1 MTDLREYNI
10 EEDFSDVRLDRWV
23 NHFFSKISHNNLEK
37 LLRKGIIR
45 VNGKKVKSNF
55 RLNEGDI
62 LTLPGF
68 LEELATNSTNNN
80 HIPGAE
86 SFIKKITI
94 FQNNEILI
102 LNKPFGL
109 AVQGGT
115 GIESHIDGYLQSAFF
130 NSNFSPRLVHRLD
143 RETSGVL
150 VVALTRKTAV
160 HLSNLFQERKVNK
173 TYWAITDGSPSK
185 DKGDINF
192 DIKIGE
198 NKDNLN
204 ALTRYYKILNLNDK
218 ISWIAFQPVT
228 GRTHQ
233 IRQHA
238 SMSSFPIV
246 GDKKYGRHTKEGL
259 LFKKLHLH
267 SQSVDFMNVNGDIL
281 HFEASLPKHMEETW
295 KKYNLPLNPNIEG
308 FKIRDKEVFN
318 G

>member
-1 MTDLREYNI
+1 MTDLREHNI
-10 EEDFSDVRLDRWV
+10 DEDFFGARLDRWIS
-23 NHFFSKISHNNLEK
+23 HFFSKISHNNLEK

-62 LTLPGF
+62 LTLPDF
-68 LEELATNSTNNN
+68 LDELTTSSINNAR
-80 HIPGAE
+80 IPGAAN
-86 SFIKKITI
+86 FIKKITI

-102 LNKPFGL
+102 LNKPSGL

-130 NSNFSPRLVHRLD
+130 NSDFSPRLVHRLD
-143 RETSGVL
+143 KETSGVL
-150 VVALTRKTAV
+150 VVALTRKMAV
-160 HLSNLFQERKVNK
+160 HLSSLFKERKVNK
-173 TYWAITDGSPSK
+173 TYWAKTDGSPAIN
-185 DKGDINF
+185 KGDINF
-192 DIKIGE
+192 DIKVGE
-198 NKDNLN
+198 NNDNID
-204 ALTRYYKILNLNDK
+204 ALTRYYKILNLNNK
-218 ISWIAFQPVT
+218 ISWIAFRPVT

-259 LFKKLHLH
+259 MFKKLHLH

-295 KKYNLPLNPNIEG
+295 KKYNLPLSPNIEG
-308 FKIRDKEVFN
+308 F
-318 G
+318 

>member
-1 MTDLREYNI
+1 MTDLREHNI
-10 EEDFSDVRLDRWV
+10 EEDFFGARLDRWIS
-23 NHFFSKISHNNLEK
+23 HFFSKISHNNLEK

-62 LTLPGF
+62 LTLPDF
-68 LEELATNSTNNN
+68 LDELTTSSINNAR
-80 HIPGAE
+80 IPGAAN
-86 SFIKKITI
+86 FIKKITI

-130 NSNFSPRLVHRLD
+130 NSDFSPRLVHRLD
-143 RETSGVL
+143 KETSGVL
-150 VVALTRKTAV
+150 VVALTRKMAV
-160 HLSNLFQERKVNK
+160 HLSSLFKERKVNK
-173 TYWAITDGSPSK
+173 TYWAITDGSPAIN
-185 DKGDINF
+185 KGDVDF
-192 DIKIGE
+192 YIKVGE
-198 NKDNLN
+198 NNDNID
-204 ALTRYYKILNLNDK
+204 ALTRYYKILNLNNK
-218 ISWIAFQPVT
+218 ISWIAFRPVT

-259 LFKKLHLH
+259 MFKKLHLH

-295 KKYNLPLNPNIEG
+295 KKYNLPLSPNIEG
-308 FKIRDKEVFN
+308 F
-318 G
+318 

>member
-62 LTLPGF
+62 LTLPSF
-68 LEELATNSTNNN
+68 LDELATNSTNNN

-150 VVALTRKTAV
+150 VVALTRKMAV

-192 DIKIGE
+192 DIKMGE

-218 ISWIAFQPVT
+218 ISWVAFQPVT

>member
-62 LTLPGF
+62 LTLPSF
-68 LEELATNSTNNN
+68 LDELATNSTNNN

-218 ISWIAFQPVT
+218 ISWVAFQPVT

>member
-1 MTDLREYNI
+1 MTDLREHNI
-10 EEDFSDVRLDRWV
+10 DEDFFGARLDRWIS
-23 NHFFSKISHNNLEK
+23 HFFSKISHNNLEK

-62 LTLPGF
+62 LTLPDF
-68 LEELATNSTNNN
+68 LDELTTSSINNAR
-80 HIPGAE
+80 IPGAAN
-86 SFIKKITI
+86 FIKKITI

-130 NSNFSPRLVHRLD
+130 NSDFSPRLVHRLD
-143 RETSGVL
+143 KETSGVL
-150 VVALTRKTAV
+150 VVALTRKMAV
-160 HLSNLFQERKVNK
+160 HLSSLFKERKVNK
-173 TYWAITDGSPSK
+173 TYRAITDGSPAIN
-185 DKGDINF
+185 KGDINF
-192 DIKIGE
+192 DIKVGE
-198 NKDNLN
+198 NNDNID
-204 ALTRYYKILNLNDK
+204 ALTRYYKILNLKNK
-218 ISWIAFQPVT
+218 ISWIAFRPVT

-259 LFKKLHLH
+259 MFKKLHLH

-295 KKYNLPLNPNIEG
+295 KKYNLPLSPNIEG
-308 FKIRDKEVFN
+308 F
-318 G
+318 

>member
-1 MTDLREYNI
+1 MTDLREHNI
-10 EEDFSDVRLDRWV
+10 DEDFFGARLDRWIS
-23 NHFFSKISHNNLEK
+23 HFFSKISHNNLEK

-62 LTLPGF
+62 LTLPDF
-68 LEELATNSTNNN
+68 LDELTTSSINNAR
-80 HIPGAE
+80 IPGAAN
-86 SFIKKITI
+86 FIKKITI

-130 NSNFSPRLVHRLD
+130 NSDFSPRLVHRLD
-143 RETSGVL
+143 KETSGVL
-150 VVALTRKTAV
+150 VVALTRKMAV
-160 HLSNLFQERKVNK
+160 YLSSLFKERKVNK
-173 TYWAITDGSPSK
+173 TYWAITDGSPAIN
-185 DKGDINF
+185 KGDINF
-192 DIKIGE
+192 DIKVGE
-198 NKDNLN
+198 NNDNID
-204 ALTRYYKILNLNDK
+204 ALTRYYKILNLNNK
-218 ISWIAFQPVT
+218 ISWIAFRPVT
-228 GRTHQ
+228 GRPHQ

-259 LFKKLHLH
+259 MFKKLHLH

-295 KKYNLPLNPNIEG
+295 KKYNLPLSPNIEG
-308 FKIRDKEVFN
+308 F
-318 G
+318 

>member
-1 MTDLREYNI
+1 MTDLREYNV

-68 LEELATNSTNNN
+68 LDELATNSTNNN

-218 ISWIAFQPVT
+218 ISWVAFQPVT

>member
-1 MTDLREYNI
+1 MTDLREHNI
-10 EEDFSDVRLDRWV
+10 DEDFFGARLDRWIS
-23 NHFFSKISHNNLEK
+23 HFFSKISHNNLEK

-62 LTLPGF
+62 LTLPDF
-68 LEELATNSTNNN
+68 LDELTTSSINNAR
-80 HIPGAE
+80 IPGAAN
-86 SFIKKITI
+86 FIKKITI

-130 NSNFSPRLVHRLD
+130 NSDFSPRLVHRLD
-143 RETSGVL
+143 KETSGVL
-150 VVALTRKTAV
+150 VVALTRKMAV
-160 HLSNLFQERKVNK
+160 HLSSLFKERKVNK
-173 TYWAITDGSPSK
+173 TYWAITDGSPAIN
-185 DKGDINF
+185 KGDINF
-192 DIKIGE
+192 DIKVGE
-198 NKDNLN
+198 NNDNID
-204 ALTRYYKILNLNDK
+204 ALTRYYKILNLNNK
-218 ISWIAFQPVT
+218 ISWIAFRPVT

-259 LFKKLHLH
+259 MFEKLHLH

-295 KKYNLPLNPNIEG
+295 KKYNLPLSPNIES
-308 FKIRDKEVFN
+308 F
-318 G
+318 

>member
-1 MTDLREYNI
+1 MTDLREHNI
-10 EEDFSDVRLDRWV
+10 EEDFFGARLDRWIS
-23 NHFFSKISHNNLEK
+23 HFFSKISHNNLEK

-62 LTLPGF
+62 LTLPDF
-68 LEELATNSTNNN
+68 LDELTTSSINNAR
-80 HIPGAE
+80 IPGAVN
-86 SFIKKITI
+86 FIKKITI

-102 LNKPFGL
+102 LNQPSGL

-130 NSNFSPRLVHRLD
+130 NSDFSPRLVHRLD
-143 RETSGVL
+143 KETSGVL
-150 VVALTRKTAV
+150 VVALTRKMAV
-160 HLSNLFQERKVNK
+160 HLSSLFKERKVNK
-173 TYWAITDGSPSK
+173 TYWAITDGSPAIN
-185 DKGDINF
+185 KGDINF
-192 DIKIGE
+192 DIKVGE
-198 NKDNLN
+198 NNDNID
-204 ALTRYYKILNLNDK
+204 ALTRYYKILNLNNK
-218 ISWIAFQPVT
+218 ISWIAFRPVT

-259 LFKKLHLH
+259 MFKKLHLH

-295 KKYNLPLNPNIEG
+295 KKYNLPLSPNIEG
-308 FKIRDKEVFN
+308 F
-318 G
+318 

>member
-10 EEDFSDVRLDRWV
+10 EEDFFDVRLDRWV

-68 LEELATNSTNNN
+68 LDELATNSTNNN

-218 ISWIAFQPVT
+218 ISWVAFQPVT

>member
-1 MTDLREYNI
+1 M
-10 EEDFSDVRLDRWV
+10 
-23 NHFFSKISHNNLEK
+23 
-37 LLRKGIIR
+37 LRKGIIR

-62 LTLPGF
+62 LTLPDF
-68 LEELATNSTNNN
+68 LDELTTSSINNAR
-80 HIPGAE
+80 IPGAAN
-86 SFIKKITI
+86 FIKKITI

-130 NSNFSPRLVHRLD
+130 NSDFSPRLVHRLD
-143 RETSGVL
+143 KETSGVL
-150 VVALTRKTAV
+150 VVALTRKMAV
-160 HLSNLFQERKVNK
+160 HLSSLFKERKVNK
-173 TYWAITDGSPSK
+173 TYWAITDGSPAIN
-185 DKGDINF
+185 KGDINF
-192 DIKIGE
+192 DIKVGE
-198 NKDNLN
+198 NNDNID
-204 ALTRYYKILNLNDK
+204 ALTRYYKILNLNNK
-218 ISWIAFQPVT
+218 ISWIAFRPVT

-259 LFKKLHLH
+259 MFKKLHLH

-295 KKYNLPLNPNIEG
+295 KKYNLPLSPNIEG
-308 FKIRDKEVFN
+308 F
-318 G
+318 

>member
-62 LTLPGF
+62 LTLPSF
-68 LEELATNSTNNN
+68 LDELATNSTNNN

-150 VVALTRKTAV
+150 VVALTRKMAV

-218 ISWIAFQPVT
+218 ISWVAFQPVT

>member
-68 LEELATNSTNNN
+68 LDELATNSTNNN

-218 ISWIAFQPVT
+218 ISWVAFQPVT

>member
-1 MTDLREYNI
+1 MMDLREHNI
-10 EEDFSDVRLDRWV
+10 EEDFFGARLDRWIS
-23 NHFFSKISHNNLEK
+23 HFFSKISHNNLEK

-62 LTLPGF
+62 LTLPDF
-68 LEELATNSTNNN
+68 LDELTTSSINNAR
-80 HIPGAE
+80 IPGAAN
-86 SFIKKITI
+86 FIKKITI

-102 LNKPFGL
+102 LNKPSGL

-130 NSNFSPRLVHRLD
+130 NSDFSPRLVHRLD
-143 RETSGVL
+143 KETSGVL
-150 VVALTRKTAV
+150 VVALTRKMAV
-160 HLSNLFQERKVNK
+160 HLSSLFKERKVNK
-173 TYWAITDGSPSK
+173 TYWAITDGSPAIN
-185 DKGDINF
+185 KGDINF
-192 DIKIGE
+192 DIKVGE
-198 NKDNLN
+198 NNDNID
-204 ALTRYYKILNLNDK
+204 ALTRYYKILNLNNK
-218 ISWIAFQPVT
+218 ISWIAFRPVT

-259 LFKKLHLH
+259 MFKKLHLH

-295 KKYNLPLNPNIEG
+295 KKYNLPLSPNIEG
-308 FKIRDKEVFN
+308 F
-318 G
+318 

>member
-1 MTDLREYNI
+1 MTDLREHNI
-10 EEDFSDVRLDRWV
+10 DEDFFGARLDRWIS
-23 NHFFSKISHNNLEK
+23 HFFSKISHNNLEK

-62 LTLPGF
+62 LTLPDF
-68 LEELATNSTNNN
+68 LDELTTSSINNAR
-80 HIPGAE
+80 IPGAVN
-86 SFIKKITI
+86 FIKKITI
-94 FQNNEILI
+94 FQNYEILI
-102 LNKPFGL
+102 LNKPSGL

-130 NSNFSPRLVHRLD
+130 NSDFSPRLVHRLD
-143 RETSGVL
+143 KETSGVL
-150 VVALTRKTAV
+150 VVALTRKMAV
-160 HLSNLFQERKVNK
+160 HLSSLFKERKVNK
-173 TYWAITDGSPSK
+173 TYWAITDGSPAIN
-185 DKGDINF
+185 KGDINF
-192 DIKIGE
+192 DIKVGE
-198 NKDNLN
+198 NNDNID
-204 ALTRYYKILNLNDK
+204 ALTRYYKILNLNNK
-218 ISWIAFQPVT
+218 ISWIAFRPVT

-259 LFKKLHLH
+259 MFKKLHLH

-295 KKYNLPLNPNIEG
+295 KKYNLPLSPNIEG
-308 FKIRDKEVFN
+308 F
-318 G
+318 

>member
-1 MTDLREYNI
+1 MTDLREHNI
-10 EEDFSDVRLDRWV
+10 DEDFFGARLDRWIS
-23 NHFFSKISHNNLEK
+23 HFFSKISHNNLEK

-62 LTLPGF
+62 LTLPDF
-68 LEELATNSTNNN
+68 LDELTTSSINNAR
-80 HIPGAE
+80 IPGAAN
-86 SFIKKITI
+86 FIKKITI

-130 NSNFSPRLVHRLD
+130 NSDFSPRLVHRLD
-143 RETSGVL
+143 KETSGVL
-150 VVALTRKTAV
+150 VVALTRKMAV
-160 HLSNLFQERKVNK
+160 HLSSLFKERKVNK
-173 TYWAITDGSPSK
+173 TYWAITDGSPAIN
-185 DKGDINF
+185 KGDINF
-192 DIKIGE
+192 DIKVGE
-198 NKDNLN
+198 NNDNID
-204 ALTRYYKILNLNDK
+204 ALTRYYKILNLNNK
-218 ISWIAFQPVT
+218 ISWIAFRPVT

-259 LFKKLHLH
+259 MFKKLHLH

-281 HFEASLPKHMEETW
+281 HFEASLPKHMKETW

-308 FKIRDKEVFN
+308 FTVRD
-318 G
+318 

>member
-1 MTDLREYNI
+1 MTDLREHNI
-10 EEDFSDVRLDRWV
+10 EEDFFGARLDRWIS
-23 NHFFSKISHNNLEK
+23 HFFSKISHNNLEK

-55 RLNEGDI
+55 MLNEGDI
-62 LTLPGF
+62 LTLPDF
-68 LEELATNSTNNN
+68 LDELTTSSINNAR
-80 HIPGAE
+80 IPGAVN
-86 SFIKKITI
+86 FIKKITI

-130 NSNFSPRLVHRLD
+130 NSDFSPRLVHRLD
-143 RETSGVL
+143 KETSGVL
-150 VVALTRKTAV
+150 VVALTRKMAV
-160 HLSNLFQERKVNK
+160 HLSSLFKERKVNK
-173 TYWAITDGSPSK
+173 TYWAITDGSPAIN
-185 DKGDINF
+185 KGDINF
-192 DIKIGE
+192 DIKVGE
-198 NKDNLN
+198 NNDNID
-204 ALTRYYKILNLNDK
+204 ALTRYYKILNLNNK
-218 ISWIAFQPVT
+218 ISWIAFRPVT

-259 LFKKLHLH
+259 MFKKLHLH

-295 KKYNLPLNPNIEG
+295 KKYNLPLSPNIEG
-308 FKIRDKEVFN
+308 FKIRD
-318 G
+318 

>member
-1 MTDLREYNI
+1 MTDLREYNV

-62 LTLPGF
+62 LTLPSF
-68 LEELATNSTNNN
+68 LDELATNSTNNN

-218 ISWIAFQPVT
+218 ISWVAFQPVT

>member
-62 LTLPGF
+62 LTLPSF
-68 LEELATNSTNNN
+68 LDELATNSTNNN

-150 VVALTRKTAV
+150 VVALTRKMAV

-259 LFKKLHLH
+259 MFKKLHLH

-295 KKYNLPLNPNIEG
+295 KKYNLPLSPNIEG
-308 FKIRDKEVFN
+308 F
-318 G
+318 

>member
-218 ISWIAFQPVT
+218 ISWVAFQPVT

>member
-10 EEDFSDVRLDRWV
+10 EEDFFDVRLDRWV

-62 LTLPGF
+62 LTLPSF
-68 LEELATNSTNNN
+68 LDELATNSTNNN

-218 ISWIAFQPVT
+218 ISWVAFQPVT

>member
-1 MTDLREYNI
+1 MTDLREHNI
-10 EEDFSDVRLDRWV
+10 DEDFFGARLDRWIS
-23 NHFFSKISHNNLEK
+23 HFFSKISHNNLEK

-62 LTLPGF
+62 LTLPDF
-68 LEELATNSTNNN
+68 LDELTTSSINNAR
-80 HIPGAE
+80 IPGAVN
-86 SFIKKITI
+86 FIKKITI

-102 LNKPFGL
+102 LYKPSGL

-130 NSNFSPRLVHRLD
+130 NSDFSPRLVHRLD
-143 RETSGVL
+143 KETSGVL
-150 VVALTRKTAV
+150 VVALTRKMAV
-160 HLSNLFQERKVNK
+160 HLSSLFKERKVNK
-173 TYWAITDGSPSK
+173 TYWAITDGSPAIN
-185 DKGDINF
+185 KGDINF
-192 DIKIGE
+192 DIKVGE
-198 NKDNLN
+198 NNDNID
-204 ALTRYYKILNLNDK
+204 ALTRYYKILNLNNK
-218 ISWIAFQPVT
+218 ISWIAFRPVT

-259 LFKKLHLH
+259 MFKKLHLH

-295 KKYNLPLNPNIEG
+295 KKYNLPLSPNIEG
-308 FKIRDKEVFN
+308 FYN
-318 G
+318 

>member
-62 LTLPGF
+62 LTLPSF
-68 LEELATNSTNNN
+68 LDELATNSTNNN

-150 VVALTRKTAV
+150 VVALTRKMAV

-173 TYWAITDGSPSK
+173 TYWAITDGSPYK

-192 DIKIGE
+192 DIKMGE

>member
-62 LTLPGF
+62 LTLPDF
-68 LEELATNSTNNN
+68 LDELATNSTNNN

-192 DIKIGE
+192 DIKMGE

>member
-1 MTDLREYNI
+1 MTDLREHNI
-10 EEDFSDVRLDRWV
+10 DEDFFGARLDRWIS
-23 NHFFSKISHNNLEK
+23 HFFSKISHNNLEK

-62 LTLPGF
+62 LTLPDF
-68 LEELATNSTNNN
+68 LDELTTSSINNAR
-80 HIPGAE
+80 IPGAAN
-86 SFIKKITI
+86 FIKKITI

-130 NSNFSPRLVHRLD
+130 NSDFSPRLVHRLD
-143 RETSGVL
+143 KETSGVL
-150 VVALTRKTAV
+150 VVALTRKMAV
-160 HLSNLFQERKVNK
+160 HLSSLFKERKVNK
-173 TYWAITDGSPSK
+173 TYWAITDGSPAIN
-185 DKGDINF
+185 KGDINF
-192 DIKIGE
+192 DIKVGA
-198 NKDNLN
+198 NNDNID
-204 ALTRYYKILNLNDK
+204 ALTRDYKILNLNNK
-218 ISWIAFQPVT
+218 ISWIAFRPVT

-259 LFKKLHLH
+259 MFKKLHLH

-295 KKYNLPLNPNIEG
+295 KKYNLPLSPNIEG
-308 FKIRDKEVFN
+308 F
-318 G
+318 

>member
-10 EEDFSDVRLDRWV
+10 DEDFSDARLDRWV

-45 VNGKKVKSNF
+45 VNGRKVKSNF

-68 LEELATNSTNNN
+68 LDELATNSTNNN

-150 VVALTRKTAV
+150 VVALTRKMAV

-218 ISWIAFQPVT
+218 ISWVAFQPVT

>member
-68 LEELATNSTNNN
+68 LDELATNSTNNN

-94 FQNNEILI
+94 FQSNEILI

-150 VVALTRKTAV
+150 VVALTRKMAV

-192 DIKIGE
+192 DIKMGE

>member
-1 MTDLREYNI
+1 MTDLREHNI
-10 EEDFSDVRLDRWV
+10 DEDFFGARLDRWIS
-23 NHFFSKISHNNLEK
+23 HFFSKISHNNLEK

-62 LTLPGF
+62 LTLPDF
-68 LEELATNSTNNN
+68 LDELTTSSINNAR
-80 HIPGAE
+80 IPGAAN
-86 SFIKKITI
+86 FIKKITI

-102 LNKPFGL
+102 LNKPSGL

-130 NSNFSPRLVHRLD
+130 NSDFSPRLVHRLD
-143 RETSGVL
+143 KETSGVL
-150 VVALTRKTAV
+150 VVALTRKMAV
-160 HLSNLFQERKVNK
+160 HLSSLFKERKVNK
-173 TYWAITDGSPSK
+173 TYWAITDGSPAIN
-185 DKGDINF
+185 KGDINF
-192 DIKIGE
+192 DIKAGE
-198 NKDNLN
+198 NNDNID
-204 ALTRYYKILNLNDK
+204 ALTRYYKILNLNNK
-218 ISWIAFQPVT
+218 ISWIAFRPVT

-259 LFKKLHLH
+259 MFKKLHLH

-295 KKYNLPLNPNIEG
+295 KKYNLPLSPNIEG
-308 FKIRDKEVFN
+308 F
-318 G
+318 

>member
-10 EEDFSDVRLDRWV
+10 EEDFFDVRLDRWV

-68 LEELATNSTNNN
+68 LDELATNSTNNN

-150 VVALTRKTAV
+150 VVALTRKMAV

-218 ISWIAFQPVT
+218 ISWVAFQPVT

>member
-10 EEDFSDVRLDRWV
+10 EEDFFDVRLDRWV

-55 RLNEGDI
+55 RLNEGHI
-62 LTLPGF
+62 LTLPDF
-68 LEELATNSTNNN
+68 LDELATNSTNNI

-150 VVALTRKTAV
+150 VVALTRKMAV

-218 ISWIAFQPVT
+218 ISWVAFQPVT

-259 LFKKLHLH
+259 MFKKLHLH

-295 KKYNLPLNPNIEG
+295 KKYNLPLSPNIEG
-308 FKIRDKEVFN
+308 FYN
-318 G
+318 